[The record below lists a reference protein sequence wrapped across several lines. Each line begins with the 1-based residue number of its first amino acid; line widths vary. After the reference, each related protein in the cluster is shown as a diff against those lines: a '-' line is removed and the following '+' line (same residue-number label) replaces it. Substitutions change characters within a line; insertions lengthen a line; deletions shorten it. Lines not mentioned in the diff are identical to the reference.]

1 MQNED
6 KKILSAQIIEKE
18 SKIKSNIKWILEGFF
33 SLFYLILKNPLDNL
47 WWECISLIIQ
57 YFQLIF
63 FVFDDTVS
71 KYSFKNIVLD
81 NMERKKIN
89 ETNQNNSNLF
99 TFYSFAKREANI
111 FLYNI
116 NYIYIFCL
124 YNFYYNF
131 NNAFQIKKEKN

>member
-1 MQNED
+1 M
-6 KKILSAQIIEKE
+6 
-18 SKIKSNIKWILEGFF
+18 
-33 SLFYLILKNPLDNL
+33 YLINLKNPLDNL

-89 ETNQNNSNLF
+89 
-99 TFYSFAKREANI
+99 
-111 FLYNI
+111 
-116 NYIYIFCL
+116 
-124 YNFYYNF
+124 
-131 NNAFQIKKEKN
+131 